1 MKWFHR
7 TSNTGCGGADAAAD
21 EPKLIKISPLKN
33 ARAARCGHQRIFL
46 SCQAF
51 FQSFSIL
58 REETYVFESDGESW
72 FDYEIFL
79 PIFFK

>member
-21 EPKLIKISPLKN
+21 EPKLIKISPLKH
-33 ARAARCGHQRIFL
+33 ARAARCDHQRIFL

-72 FDYEIFL
+72 FDYEICL
-79 PIFFK
+79 PI